1 MVAYSALA
9 AKTADLSM
17 GQKLSILKETVPGH
31 RILSQQLTRLM
42 HNAAAAWLA
51 LVMCVVGSSPAA
63 ASAPMT
69 ALGLITELEE
79 ALMSDD
85 QRALESLH
93 AWMGVT
99 GRFERLSRAH
109 ITRLIDLDVT
119 SVYLE
124 SIDSAMPSGGLRYN
138 VDPDAVATIEFTQP
152 SGSTARLQ
160 LPFGERDGRLY
171 LAMLIGEAASDSV
184 ATSAGD
190 LRIAVQVADPAYSNA
205 VSYEIACVLETD
217 DGDRTLSYAG
227 RGGTVRT
234 VAGNRFKSCGLRL
247 PHGNYPA
254 VEMKLSEQ
262 GNLVYRSG
270 QVVGAGTILYRPGT

>member
-1 MVAYSALA
+1 M
-9 AKTADLSM
+9 
-17 GQKLSILKETVPGH
+17 P
-31 RILSQQLTRLM
+31 
-42 HNAAAAWLA
+42 AWLVL
-51 LVMCVVGSSPAA
+51 LVSLLVSFQVT

-69 ALGLITELEE
+69 ELGLITELED

-85 QRALESLH
+85 VKVLESLH
-93 AWMGVT
+93 AWTGVS
-99 GRFERLSRAH
+99 GRYERLSQAH

-124 SIDSAMPSGGLRYN
+124 SIESAMPSGGLRYN
-138 VDPDAVATIEFTQP
+138 VDPSAVATIEFTQAG
-152 SGSTARLQ
+152 GSTARLQ
-160 LPFGERDGRLY
+160 LPFGESDGRLY
-171 LAMLIGEAASDSV
+171 LAMLIGEAESDSAASV
-184 ATSAGD
+184 DAS

-217 DGDRTLSYAG
+217 DGERTLSYAG

-234 VAGNRFKSCGLRL
+234 VSGNRFKSCGLRL

-254 VEMKLSEQ
+254 VELKLSEQ